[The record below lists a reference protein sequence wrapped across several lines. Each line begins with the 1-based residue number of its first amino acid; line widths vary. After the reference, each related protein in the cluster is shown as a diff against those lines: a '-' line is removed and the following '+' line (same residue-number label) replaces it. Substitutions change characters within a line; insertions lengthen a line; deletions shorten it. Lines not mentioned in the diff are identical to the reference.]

1 METFTQPISEEL
13 RTAAMALPEASEGTS
28 CVNRAFRVG
37 KKAFFYLGEK
47 PDHIRLMVKLGP
59 SLEAA
64 AAMNDPRVSV
74 GKHGWTTIRMPNDEL
89 FGLDQLNSW
98 ISESYRALAPKKLV
112 AQLG

>member
-13 RTAAMALPEASEGTS
+13 RTVAMDFPETSEGTS

-59 SLEAA
+59 SLDAA
-64 AAMNDPRVSV
+64 EAMNDERVSV

-89 FGLDQLNSW
+89 LDLEQLTDW
-98 ISESYRALAPKKLV
+98 VSESYRALAPKKLV